1 MENYTKPGFVE
12 KRKKAMKSI
21 KAQALDELNRLRS
34 RLSELKN
41 VKLDRRNNEEEI
53 RTLTELIK
61 KKEAQYK
68 DI

>member
-1 MENYTKPGFVE
+1 MMLHQETQ
-12 KRKKAMKSI
+12 KRNKKI
-21 KAQALDELNRLRS
+21 ALDELNRLRS

-53 RTLTELIK
+53 RTLTELVK